1 MAATFQPPKNDTQQV
16 MKECIYSPKLL
27 LNVQTR
33 EDLNR
38 ILSLVHPGRVHDC
51 FCIIRRD
58 AVVWCAVYAS
68 MIEHGK
74 SSEAP
79 VTIKNIA

>member
-1 MAATFQPPKNDTQQV
+1 MAATSQPPKNDTEQV
-16 MKECIYSPKLL
+16 MKECIYSAKFL

-38 ILSLVHPGRVHDC
+38 ILSLMPPGRVYDY
-51 FCIIRRD
+51 FCIIRRG
-58 AVVWCAVYAS
+58 AVLCCAVCAS

-79 VTIKNIA
+79 ATIKNIA